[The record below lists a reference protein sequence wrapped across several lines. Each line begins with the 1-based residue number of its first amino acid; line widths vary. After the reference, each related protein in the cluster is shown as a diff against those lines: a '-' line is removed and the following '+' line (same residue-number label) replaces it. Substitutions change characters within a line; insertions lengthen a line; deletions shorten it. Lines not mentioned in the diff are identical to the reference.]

1 MRADSA
7 AALRNALA
15 ETPTQHPVWRGSPA
29 AKVLEGTTFGAVAG
43 STTADWLEKQ
53 RAAFQVDA
61 EIVQVPDYRSGLQ
74 QLREHDIDVLF
85 GDGSAILGAMD
96 DSARKELEVSDRQFT
111 REAGA
116 LALSRDDDEFRLL
129 VDSALSKF
137 YGSSDFRELYGS
149 SFGAFDKS
157 AREFFA
163 GNSVPE

>member
-1 MRADSA
+1 MIR
-7 AALRNALA
+7 
-15 ETPTQHPVWRGSPA
+15 
-29 AKVLEGTTFGAVAG
+29 
-43 STTADWLEKQ
+43 
-53 RAAFQVDA
+53 
-61 EIVQVPDYRSGLQ
+61 
-74 QLREHDIDVLF
+74 
-85 GDGSAILGAMD
+85 
-96 DSARKELEVSDRQFT
+96 

-129 VDSALSKF
+129 VDSALSKL